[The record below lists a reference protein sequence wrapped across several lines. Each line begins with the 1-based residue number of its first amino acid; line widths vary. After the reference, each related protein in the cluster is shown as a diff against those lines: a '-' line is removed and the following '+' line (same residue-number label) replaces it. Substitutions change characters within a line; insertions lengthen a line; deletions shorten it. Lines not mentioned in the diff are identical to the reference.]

1 MRHKEI
7 NAIRMHASI
16 KFAADFALG
25 MVTEKLRSRIK
36 FYVSLET
43 AKTIDRSI
51 LPLEYGGSM
60 PMAEMIGK
68 DFLENGKPLQTL
80 LIFAC
85 LVFYRFVE
93 SRSHRKPIHAENQ

>member
-7 NAIRMHASI
+7 NAIRMHASV

-36 FYVSLET
+36 FYVSLES

-51 LPLEYGGSM
+51 LPLEYGGSI
-60 PMAEMIGK
+60 PMAQMIGK
-68 DFLENGKPLQTL
+68 VLVCKSQ
-80 LIFAC
+80 LISNAFNIC
-85 LVFYRFVE
+85 RHFIR
-93 SRSHRKPIHAENQ
+93 